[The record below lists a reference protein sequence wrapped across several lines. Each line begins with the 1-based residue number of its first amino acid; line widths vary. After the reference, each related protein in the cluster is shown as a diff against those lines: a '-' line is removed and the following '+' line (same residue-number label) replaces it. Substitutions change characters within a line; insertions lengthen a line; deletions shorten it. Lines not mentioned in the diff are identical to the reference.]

1 MMQDTRCR
9 ATGIWHPV
17 SCFDIFTTV
26 KPIALLSLKKAM
38 TMRENIRILAIAG
51 SLRATSSN
59 HAIVK
64 EAASLAPA
72 GVEVIIYE
80 GLGNVPL
87 FNDSNDAPEGVAD
100 LRRQLAAADGVL
112 ICTPEYAF
120 GVPGVLKN
128 AIDWTVSSGE
138 FDNKPVAVIAAATG
152 GDKALA
158 SLLLTFKA
166 LSANVAEQATLL
178 ISFVRSKLDE
188 RGKVKDAATQ
198 RAMQT
203 VMEALVKTIQTNTA
217 VL

>member
-1 MMQDTRCR
+1 M
-9 ATGIWHPV
+9 G
-17 SCFDIFTTV
+17 
-26 KPIALLSLKKAM
+26 
-38 TMRENIRILAIAG
+38 ENIKILAIAG
-51 SLRATSSN
+51 SLRTTSSN

-64 EAASLAPA
+64 EAALLAPA
-72 GVEVIIYE
+72 GVEVIIYG
-80 GLGNVPL
+80 GLENVPL
-87 FNDSNDAPEGVAD
+87 FNDSNDAPEGVVD

-166 LSANVAEQATLL
+166 LSANIADDAKLL

-188 RGKVKDAATQ
+188 QGKVKDMATRQ
-198 RAMQT
+198 AMQV
-203 VMEALVKTIQTNTA
+203 VMEALVKTIQTRTT